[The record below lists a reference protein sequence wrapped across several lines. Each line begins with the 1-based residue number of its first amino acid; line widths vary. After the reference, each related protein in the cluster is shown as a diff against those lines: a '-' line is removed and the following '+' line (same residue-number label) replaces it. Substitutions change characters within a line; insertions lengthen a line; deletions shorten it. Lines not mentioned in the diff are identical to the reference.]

1 MNKYY
6 DFLEIQKYVNN
17 LPHGTHIYDYTI
29 KGIKKFGMDKAKVY
43 NYAGPWPQSWNI
55 EFNNI
60 WSMLLALN
68 KSDYKRLTGKP
79 KPE

>member
-1 MNKYY
+1 MSKYY

-17 LPHGTHIYDYTI
+17 LPHGNEIYDYTV
-29 KGIKKFGMDKAKVY
+29 KGIKKFGMDKTKVY

-79 KPE
+79 KP